1 MRFLFPKL
9 IHMQIFNRFLL
20 MMLMISSAVQAQ
32 EPGDALRLSWAN
44 PIGTARSQAIGN
56 AGISLGGD
64 FSSTFINPAG
74 LAQFKTNEFVFTPGF
89 FMNRNKYSYADS
101 SFKGNRSN
109 LNIGNI
115 GFIFS
120 SSNRW
125 QSNRVKNVTVSL
137 GLTQTANLNSNFS
150 YKGRDVG
157 SSYSEKWLEEISFS
171 GISNVLDIF
180 NLAPIGVVQAY
191 ESYLIDTATI
201 GGEVRIKTNANASQM
216 PLNQSFSYQTRGGV
230 YEGAFAVA
238 WNNNEKLFY
247 GVTLGIP
254 FVNFRRTTTVEE
266 RDLSGNTNN
275 DFESF
280 NFRENL
286 TTTGAGANLKLGIIY
301 KPAAHWRLGFTFH
314 TPSILVLTDKTNA
327 TITSNIE
334 NYARKVNNDN
344 TRPTSYTY
352 STSDY
357 IDGDYIT
364 EYTMTTPWRAGA
376 SISYVFRENKDITK
390 QKGFITGDIEVINYK
405 SNSFSSDV
413 PESKEYLRAVNDAI
427 DNLYQMALNARIG
440 AELKFKTFMVRGGVN
455 YMGSPFNE
463 KPEGASKG
471 RRLTPSLGIGYRDKG
486 YFIDLTYAHTIARD
500 FHVPYFLSEPGV
512 NYPFANNRFTNG
524 QLVATV
530 GFKF

>member
-1 MRFLFPKL
+1 MRTLSPKL
-9 IHMQIFNRFLL
+9 IHMQKFNTLILMLL
-20 MMLMISSAVQAQ
+20 IASIAHAQ
-32 EPGDALRLSWAN
+32 EPSDALRFSWAN
-44 PIGTARSQAIGN
+44 PVGTARSQAIGN

-89 FMNRNKYSYADS
+89 FMNRNNYSYADS
-101 SFKGNRSN
+101 SFKGKRSN

-120 SSNRW
+120 SNNRW
-125 QSNRVKNVTVSL
+125 RSSNIKNVTYSL
-137 GLTQTANLNSNFS
+137 ALTQTANLNSNFS
-150 YKGRDVG
+150 YRGRDVG

-171 GISNVLDIF
+171 GISNVLQIF
-180 NLAPIGVVQAY
+180 DLAPIGVVQAY

-216 PLNQSFSYQTRGGV
+216 PLNQSFSYQTRGGM

-238 WNNNEKLFY
+238 WNNNEKFFY
-247 GVTLGIP
+247 GLTIGVP
-254 FVNFRRTTTVEE
+254 FVNFSRNTTVVE

-280 NFRENL
+280 NFQENL
-286 TTTGAGANLKLGIIY
+286 TTTGAGVNLKIGIIY
-301 KPAAHWRLGFTFH
+301 KPVEHIRLGLTFH
-314 TPSILVLTDKTNA
+314 TPSYLLLTDRTNA

-334 NYARKVNNDN
+334 NYARRMNNDP
-344 TRPTSYTY
+344 TKPTSYTY

-357 IDGDYIT
+357 IDSDYMT
-364 EYTMTTPWRAGA
+364 EYNMTTPWRAGA
-376 SISYVFRENKDITK
+376 SVSFVFRENKDITK
-390 QKGFITGDIEVINYK
+390 QKGFITADVEVVNYK

-413 PESKEYLRAVNDAI
+413 EENREYLKSVNNAI
-427 DNLYQMALNARIG
+427 DELYKMAFNARIG
-440 AELKFKTFMVRGGVN
+440 AELKFKTFMVRGGFN
-455 YMGSPFNE
+455 YMGSPYQQRPDGAFN
-463 KPEGASKG
+463 GS
-471 RRLTPSLGIGYRDKG
+471 RMTPSLGVGYRDKG

-500 FHVPYFLSEPGV
+500 FHVPYFLSEPDV
-512 NYPFANNRFTNG
+512 NYPFANNRFSNG
-524 QLVATV
+524 QIVATV